1 MLVTHGI
8 SFLPQTDFVVV
19 LDDGQVSEVGTY
31 SALLQRNGSF
41 ASFLH
46 NYAPDE
52 DKKYQEEDVRTGILG
67 PLYFCALPVFPLSWG
82 VSEYL
87 QTSPLL
93 YRGVSGELGPLC
105 GGQTSPSR
113 KGNRT

>member
-8 SFLPQTDFVVV
+8 RFLPQTDFVIV

-41 ASFLH
+41 ANFLR

-52 DKKYQEEDVRTGILG
+52 DKGHQEEDGRTGILG
-67 PLYFCALPVFPLSWG
+67 PLYFCTLPVFPLSWE

-87 QTSPLL
+87 
-93 YRGVSGELGPLC
+93 
-105 GGQTSPSR
+105 
-113 KGNRT
+113 